1 MILRHLERLE
11 KSYEGLK
18 NNSLFLKLLNH
29 MKKEIWTRF
38 FWKSKDSLE
47 IWEQVGRS
55 NGFVIVT

>member
-18 NNSLFLKLLNH
+18 NDSLFLKLLNH

-38 FWKSKDSLE
+38 FLKSKDSLE

>member
-38 FWKSKDSLE
+38 FLKSKDSLE